1 MLMVSA
7 DSSLDSQTAGWVVR
21 TIIEG
26 VRASAADL
34 VVGQSMADQTLAAA
48 PGRAAVVALDGSAD
62 DGALRAAAAAAAG
75 VVWITAGSGFG
86 LRERLRLDTG
96 PAARIPLALVVVSDH
111 GVDTAELRV
120 LAGAQAVRAVPPS
133 PTGRSERTLRRLGR
147 SLVSPAA
154 APQRMDR
161 ADRAVRRESAAA
173 AAADRLQGLLGEDG
187 VEEFQIR
194 GGESMVVEFSD
205 GGRQSRPSPFSSDDE
220 LIGACRFLA
229 AYSGGRPQRFDEL
242 DPRLDTRIGDRWRL
256 HAEAFVC
263 SPPTLVLRSNLGG
276 RRSLAELG
284 LCSRQL
290 ADVLVEA
297 VAGDVRANVVVA
309 AAMGGGK
316 TTLCQALLAR
326 VPPEERIDTIEDTP
340 ELRLREYGIHPNAY
354 ERLTRDANNDGVGKH
369 SMADHVRDAK
379 RANSSK
385 LVVGEVRGEGTM
397 ALLDAMSSG
406 LDGCLVTL
414 HAPPGGAVLEKLT
427 AYATSEGADERLA
440 RRSIAIAVHLLV
452 WLGRNHSGERVIADV
467 SQITGTAGDG
477 TIRTRCLWRLRP
489 GDRRASP
496 AAAPVG
502 RVSDVYRSAGVTVD
516 CPADDTGHGVADGM
530 AEGTDDGAAETA
542 DDGAARLVPAGL
554 QLVVGD
560 RSDEFSVVAGFH
572 GIAGES
578 SAAAGPHG
586 ATGEFRSAA
595 GLHGIAGESSAAAG
609 PHGATGEFRSAA
621 GLHGIAGESSAAAGP
636 HGIAGESSAA
646 AGLHGAAG

>member
-7 DSSLDSQTAGWVVR
+7 DRRLDPHAAGWVVR

-26 VRASAADL
+26 VRASAADV
-34 VVGQSMADQTLAAA
+34 VVGESLADRTLAVS
-48 PGRAAVVALDGSAD
+48 PHRAAVVAVNASEGDSV
-62 DGALRAAAAAAAG
+62 LRATAAAAAG
-75 VVWITAGSGFG
+75 VVWVTAGSGSS
-86 LRERLRLDTG
+86 LRGRLHLDSG
-96 PAARIPLALVVVSDH
+96 PAARVPVALVVVSDLD
-111 GVDTAELRV
+111 VDTSELRM
-120 LAGAQAVRAVPPS
+120 LAGAQAVRTVSSA
-133 PTGRSERTLRRLGR
+133 PTRRSERALRRLGR
-147 SLVSPAA
+147 SLGSVAA
-154 APQRMDR
+154 APQRMDGT
-161 ADRAVRRESAAA
+161 DRAVRRESAAA
-173 AAADRLQGLLGEDG
+173 AAARRLRGLLGEDG

-194 GGESMVVEFSD
+194 GGESMVVEFCN
-205 GGRQSRPSPFSSDDE
+205 GERQSRSSPFSSDDE

-229 AYSGGRPQRFDEL
+229 AYSGERPQRFDEL

-276 RRSLAELG
+276 RRTLAELG
-284 LCSRQL
+284 LCSDQL

-340 ELRLREYGIHPNAY
+340 ELRLREYEIHPNAY

-414 HAPPGGAVLEKLT
+414 HSPPGDGVLEKLT
-427 AYATSEGADERLA
+427 AYATSEGADEGLA

-452 WLGRNHSGERVIADV
+452 WLGRNDSGERVIADV
-467 SQITGTAGDG
+467 TQITGTDAGG
-477 TIRTRCLWRLRP
+477 TIETRCLWRLQHGERW
-489 GDRRASP
+489 ASP
-496 AAAPVG
+496 LAAPVG
-502 RVSDVYRSAGVTVD
+502 RVADVYRSAAVTVD
-516 CPADDTGHGVADGM
+516 CPA
-530 AEGTDDGAAETA
+530 EGPTPSRTALRLVGGGTPGNSSTATERDGAP
-542 DDGAARLVPAGL
+542 R
-554 QLVVGD
+554 
-560 RSDEFSVVAGFH
+560 
-572 GIAGES
+572 
-578 SAAAGPHG
+578 
-586 ATGEFRSAA
+586 
-595 GLHGIAGESSAAAG
+595 
-609 PHGATGEFRSAA
+609 
-621 GLHGIAGESSAAAGP
+621 
-636 HGIAGESSAA
+636 
-646 AGLHGAAG
+646 